1 MSFSRIYSAQT
12 YLLKGKIVTIEV
24 DITKN
29 TLHSFTLVGLPDKA
43 VDESK
48 DRMSSAL
55 KNSGFNS
62 PKNQNQKI
70 VISLS
75 PADLKKEGPYFD
87 LAIALSYLLSAE
99 EINFNPEGRI
109 FLGELSLNGELR
121 PIKGALPLT
130 EAAKKL
136 GYKEIFLPI
145 ENAEEA
151 ALVDGILIY
160 GAKNLK
166 EVIDHIYIPKKD
178 KKGNLLEKD
187 LPAQAG
193 KSKLSSFPKTEIVH
207 KEKKDNIDF
216 SDIKGQEGAK
226 RGLEIAASGGHNIA
240 MSGPPGTGKT
250 MLARVFSHILPDLET
265 DDCLEITGIHSVV
278 GLLEDTIITDPP
290 FRAPH
295 HTASYVSMIGGGA
308 NPKPGEVTLAHK
320 GVLFLDEFPEFE
332 KRVLEAL
339 RQPLEDNFVSISRA
353 RGSAIFPSNFILVA
367 AMNPCPCGNKGN
379 KQKECI
385 CKPSDLDRY
394 KRKLSGPIMDRI
406 DIWVTVG
413 NVDYEKLSNVSQ
425 EGDKTDT
432 IRERVKKAREIQTK
446 RFKNSPRKIST
457 NSEINVKELNIY
469 APLDNETKK
478 LLNQSAERLQL
489 SARAYH
495 RTIKLARTIADLE
508 GSENITQSHILE
520 ALQYRPREN

>member
-12 YLLKGKIVTIEV
+12 HLLKGKIVTVEV

-55 KNSGFNS
+55 KNSGYKS
-62 PKNQNQKI
+62 PKNQQQKI

-87 LAIALSYLLSAE
+87 LAIALAYLLSAE
-99 EINFNPEGRI
+99 EINFDGEGRI

-130 EAAKKL
+130 EVAKKL
-136 GYKEIFLPI
+136 GFKEIFLPI
-145 ENAEEA
+145 ENAEES
-151 ALVDGILIY
+151 ALVDGITIY
-160 GAKNLK
+160 GVKNLK

-178 KKGNLLEKD
+178 RKGNLIEKER
-187 LPAQAG
+187 P
-193 KSKLSSFPKTEIVH
+193 KISPFPKTEIIH
-207 KEKKDNIDF
+207 KEKVNNIDF

-250 MLARVFSHILPDLET
+250 MLARVFSHILPDLDK

-278 GLLEDTIITDPP
+278 GLLEDAIITDPP

-308 NPKPGEVTLAHK
+308 NPKPGEVTLAHR

-332 KRVLEAL
+332 KRVLESL
-339 RQPLEDNFVSISRA
+339 RQPLEDNIVSISRA

-379 KQKECI
+379 KQKACI
-385 CKPSDLDRY
+385 CKQGDLDRY

-406 DIWVTVG
+406 DIWVNVQ
-413 NVDYEKLSNVSQ
+413 NVDYEKLSSVVQ
-425 EGDKTDT
+425 EGEKTNT
-432 IRERVKKAREIQTK
+432 IKQRVKNARDIQLK
-446 RFKNSPRKIST
+446 RYKSSPRKIST
-457 NSEINVKELNIY
+457 NSEMNVKELNIY
-469 APLDNETKK
+469 APLDEETKK

-508 GSENITQSHILE
+508 GSEEIKQSHILE
-520 ALQYRPREN
+520 ALQYRPREMS

>member
-12 YLLKGKIVTIEV
+12 HLLKGKIVTIEV

-55 KNSGFNS
+55 KNSGFDS

-87 LAIALSYLLSAE
+87 LGIALAYLLSAE
-99 EINFNPEGRI
+99 EINFNGEGRI

-130 EAAKKL
+130 EVAKKL

-145 ENAEEA
+145 ENASEA
-151 ALVDGILIY
+151 ALVEGIIIY

-178 KKGNLLEKD
+178 RKGNLLEPERPKI
-187 LPAQAG
+187 LQ
-193 KSKLSSFPKTEIVH
+193 FPKTEIIH
-207 KEKKDNIDF
+207 NEKNNNIDF

-250 MLARVFSHILPDLET
+250 MLARVFSNILPDLEK
-265 DDCLEITGIHSVV
+265 DDCLEVTGIHSIV

-308 NPKPGEVTLAHK
+308 NPKPGEVTLAHR

-332 KRVLEAL
+332 KRVLESL
-339 RQPLEDNFVSISRA
+339 RQPLEDNIVSISRA

-385 CKPSDLDRY
+385 CKPMDLDRY

-406 DIWVTVG
+406 DIWVTVS
-413 NVDYEKLSNVSQ
+413 NVDYEKLSNSNQ
-425 EGDKTDT
+425 EGEKTFT
-432 IRERVKKAREIQTK
+432 IKERVKNAREIQNK
-446 RFKNSPRKIST
+446 RFKNSPRKINT
-457 NSEINVKELNIY
+457 NSEMNVKDLNIY
-469 APLDNETKK
+469 APLDDATKK

-495 RTIKLARTIADLE
+495 RTIKLARTIADIE
-508 GSENITQSHILE
+508 GCENISQSHILE
-520 ALQYRPREN
+520 ALQYRPRENS

>member
-1 MSFSRIYSAQT
+1 MSFSRVYSAQT
-12 YLLKGKIVTIEV
+12 HLLKGKIVTVEV

-55 KNSGFNS
+55 KNSNYNS

-75 PADLKKEGPYFD
+75 PADIKKEGPYFD
-87 LAIALSYLLSAE
+87 LAIALAYLLSAE

-130 EAAKKL
+130 EVAQKL
-136 GYKEIFLPI
+136 GYKEIYLPI
-145 ENAEEA
+145 ENAKEA
-151 ALVDGILIY
+151 ALVRGIIIY
-160 GAKNLK
+160 GVKNLR

-178 KKGNLLEKD
+178 KKGNLLEKERSKI
-187 LPAQAG
+187 LP
-193 KSKLSSFPKTEIVH
+193 FPPTEIIK
-207 KEKKDNIDF
+207 KEKTNNIDF

-250 MLARVFSHILPDLET
+250 MLARVFSNILPDLEIEE
-265 DDCLEITGIHSVV
+265 CLEITGIHSVV
-278 GLLEDTIITDPP
+278 GLLEEDIITEPP

-295 HTASYVSMIGGGA
+295 HTASYVSMIGGGT
-308 NPKPGEVTLAHK
+308 NPKPGEVTLAHR

-332 KRVLEAL
+332 KKVLESL
-339 RQPLEDNFVSISRA
+339 RQPLEDNIVSISRA

-379 KQKECI
+379 KQKDCI

-406 DIWVTVG
+406 DIWVNVQ
-413 NVDYEKLSNVSQ
+413 NVDYEKLSNSSQ
-425 EGDKTDT
+425 EGEKTNT
-432 IRERVKKAREIQTK
+432 IKERVRLARDIQIK
-446 RFKNSPRKIST
+446 RFKNSPRKINT
-457 NSEINVKELNIY
+457 NSEMNVKELNIY
-469 APLDNETKK
+469 APLDEETKK
-478 LLNQSAERLQL
+478 ILNQSAERLQL

-495 RTIKLARTIADLE
+495 RTIKLARTIADLS
-508 GSENITQSHILE
+508 GSENISQSHILE

>member
-12 YLLKGKIVTIEV
+12 HLLKGKIVTVEV

-55 KNSGFNS
+55 KNSGYKS
-62 PKNQNQKI
+62 PKKKQQKI

-87 LAIALSYLLSAE
+87 LAIALAYLLSAE
-99 EINFNPEGRI
+99 EINFDGEGRI

-130 EAAKKL
+130 EVAKKL
-136 GYKEIFLPI
+136 GFKEIFLPI
-145 ENAEEA
+145 ENAEES
-151 ALVDGILIY
+151 ALVDGITIY
-160 GAKNLK
+160 GVKNLK

-178 KKGNLLEKD
+178 RKGNLIEKER
-187 LPAQAG
+187 P
-193 KSKLSSFPKTEIVH
+193 KISPFPKTEIIH
-207 KEKKDNIDF
+207 KEKVNNIDF

-250 MLARVFSHILPDLET
+250 MLARVFSHILPDLDK
-265 DDCLEITGIHSVV
+265 DDCLEITGIHSIV
-278 GLLEDTIITDPP
+278 GLLEDAIITDPP

-308 NPKPGEVTLAHK
+308 NPKPGEVTLAHR

-332 KRVLEAL
+332 KRVLESL
-339 RQPLEDNFVSISRA
+339 RQPLEDNIVSISRA

-379 KQKECI
+379 KQKACI
-385 CKPSDLDRY
+385 CKQGDLDRY

-406 DIWVTVG
+406 DIWVNVQ
-413 NVDYEKLSNVSQ
+413 NVDYEKLSSVVQ
-425 EGDKTDT
+425 EGEKTNT
-432 IRERVKKAREIQTK
+432 IKQRVKNARDIQLK
-446 RFKNSPRKIST
+446 RYKSSPRKIST
-457 NSEINVKELNIY
+457 NSEMNVKELNIY
-469 APLDNETKK
+469 APLDEETKK

-508 GSENITQSHILE
+508 GSEEIKQSHILE
-520 ALQYRPREN
+520 ALQYRPREMS

>member
-1 MSFSRIYSAQT
+1 MSYGRVYSAQT
-12 YLLKGKIVTIEV
+12 HLLRGKIVTIEV

-29 TLHSFTLVGLPDKA
+29 TLHAFTIVGLPDKA
-43 VDESK
+43 VEESK

-55 KNSGFNS
+55 KNSGYKS

-87 LAIALSYLLSAE
+87 LAIALSYLLSAD
-99 EINFNPEGRI
+99 EIDFNPDGKL

-130 EAAKKL
+130 ETARKL
-136 GYKEIFLPI
+136 GFKEIFLPKD
-145 ENAEEA
+145 NAEEA
-151 ALVDGILIY
+151 ALVDGIKIF

-166 EVIDHIYIPKKD
+166 EVINHINIVKKD
-178 KKGNLLEKD
+178 KG
-187 LPAQAG
+187 G
-193 KSKLSSFPKTEIVH
+193 KPIEPEQPKIKPQPETEIQYFDTTHDV
-207 KEKKDNIDF
+207 DF
-216 SDIKGQEGAK
+216 SDVKGQESAK
-226 RGLEIAASGGHNIA
+226 RGLEIAAAGGHNIA
-240 MSGPPGTGKT
+240 MYGPPGTGKT
-250 MLARVFSHILPDLET
+250 MLARVFSYILPELNKEEI
-265 DDCLEITGIHSVV
+265 LEITGIHSIV
-278 GLLEDTIITDPP
+278 GTLEDGLVTKAP

-308 NPKPGEVTLAHK
+308 NPKPGEVTLAHR

-332 KRVLEAL
+332 KRVLESL
-339 RQPLEDNFVSISRA
+339 RQPLEDNIVSISRA

-367 AMNPCPCGNKGN
+367 AMNPCPCGNKGS
-379 KQKECI
+379 KQKNCI

-406 DIWVTVG
+406 DIWVNVG
-413 NVDYEKLSNVSQ
+413 AVDYEKLSN
-425 EGDKTDT
+425 DKISGEKTET
-432 IRERVKKAREIQTK
+432 IKNRVKKVREIQNI
-446 RFKNSPRKIST
+446 RFKNATRKINT

-469 APLDNETKK
+469 AKLTPEIKQ
-478 LLNQSAERLQL
+478 LLNQSAERLGL

-508 GSENITQSHILE
+508 DKENIEISHILE
-520 ALQYRPREN
+520 ALQYRPRDN

>member
-1 MSFSRIYSAQT
+1 MSFSRVYSAQT
-12 YLLKGKIVTIEV
+12 HLLKGKIVTVEV

-29 TLHSFTLVGLPDKA
+29 TLHAFTLVGLPDKA

-55 KNSGFNS
+55 KNSGFQS

-87 LAIALSYLLSAE
+87 VAIALAYLLSAG
-99 EINFNPEGRI
+99 EIDFDPEGKI
-109 FLGELSLNGELR
+109 FLGELALNGEIKT
-121 PIKGALPLT
+121 IKGTLPLVQ
-130 EAAKKL
+130 EAKRL
-136 GYKEIFLPI
+136 GFKEIFVPFD
-145 ENAEEA
+145 NQQEA
-151 ALVDGILIY
+151 ALVDGVIVYGVKTLREIL
-160 GAKNLK
+160 
-166 EVIDHIYIPKKD
+166 DHLHKIKKD
-178 KKGNLLEKD
+178 KTGKPLEQERQKIN
-187 LPAQAG
+187 PA
-193 KSKLSSFPKTEIVH
+193 PKTKIILENKSH
-207 KEKKDNIDF
+207 EIDF

-226 RGLEIAASGGHNIA
+226 RGLEIAAAGGHNIA

-250 MLARVFSHILPDLET
+250 MLARVFAHILPGLNTEEV
-265 DDCLEITGIHSVV
+265 LEITGIHSIV
-278 GLLEDTIITDPP
+278 GLLEESLVTEPP

-295 HTASYVSMIGGGA
+295 HTASYVSMIGGGT

-332 KRVLEAL
+332 KRVLESL
-339 RQPLEDNFVSISRA
+339 RQPLEDNIVSISRA

-379 KQKECI
+379 KQKACI

-394 KRKLSGPIMDRI
+394 TRKLSGPIMDRV
-406 DIWVTVG
+406 DIWVNVSS
-413 NVDYEKLSNVSQ
+413 VDYDKLSSEKR
-425 EGDKTDT
+425 EGENTNT
-432 IRERVKKAREIQTK
+432 IKERVLKARNIQTK

-457 NSEINVKELNIY
+457 NSEMNVKDLNTY
-469 APLDNETKK
+469 APLTNEVRKI
-478 LLNQSAERLQL
+478 LNESAERLQL

-495 RTIKLARTIADLE
+495 RVIKLARTIADLE
-508 GSENITQSHILE
+508 ENEEIKTSHILE
-520 ALQYRPREN
+520 ALQYRPKINS

>member
-12 YLLKGKIVTIEV
+12 YLLKGKIVTVEV

-29 TLHSFTLVGLPDKA
+29 TLHTFTLVGLPDKA

-87 LAIALSYLLSAE
+87 LAIALAYLLSAQ
-99 EINFNPEGRI
+99 EINFEPEGRI

-130 EAAKKL
+130 QEAKRL

-151 ALVDGILIY
+151 ALVEGITIY

-166 EVIDHIYIPKKD
+166 EVIDHIYIPKFD
-178 KKGNLLEKD
+178 KKGNQLEKD
-187 LPAQAG
+187 RP
-193 KSKLSSFPKTEIVH
+193 KLKASSKTEIIH
-207 KEKKDNIDF
+207 KEKTDNIDF

-226 RGLEIAASGGHNIA
+226 RGLEIAAAGGHNIA

-250 MLARVFSHILPDLET
+250 MLARVFSQILPDLDK

-278 GLLEDTIITDPP
+278 GLLDDTLITEPP

-379 KQKECI
+379 KQKACI

-413 NVDYEKLSNVSQ
+413 NVDYEKLSSLSQ
-425 EGDKTDT
+425 EGDKTVT
-432 IRERVKKAREIQTK
+432 IRERVKKAREIQMK
-446 RFKNSPRKIST
+446 RFKNSPRKINT

-508 GSENITQSHILE
+508 GSENITSSHILE

>member
-12 YLLKGKIVTIEV
+12 HLLKGKIVTIEV
-24 DITKN
+24 DISKN

-75 PADLKKEGPYFD
+75 PADLKKEGPFFD
-87 LAIALSYLLSAE
+87 LAIALAYLLSAE
-99 EINFNPEGRI
+99 EINFDPEGRI

-130 EAAKKL
+130 EVAKNL

-145 ENAEEA
+145 ENAKEA
-151 ALVDGILIY
+151 ALIDGITVY
-160 GAKNLK
+160 GAKTLK
-166 EVIDHIYIPKKD
+166 EVIDHIYIIKKD
-178 KKGNLLEKD
+178 KKGNNIEPERPKITPCPQTPI
-187 LPAQAG
+187 LP
-193 KSKLSSFPKTEIVH
+193 
-207 KEKKDNIDF
+207 KEKTNNIDF

-226 RGLEIAASGGHNIA
+226 RGLEIAAAGGHNVA

-250 MLARVFSHILPDLET
+250 MLARVFSNILPDLNKE
-265 DDCLEITGIHSVV
+265 DILEITGIHSIV
-278 GLLEDTIITDPP
+278 GLLEDNLITESP

-295 HTASYVSMIGGGA
+295 HTASYVSIIGGGA
-308 NPKPGEVTLAHK
+308 NLKPGEVTLSHR
-320 GVLFLDEFPEFE
+320 GVLFMDEFPEFE
-332 KRVLEAL
+332 KKVLESL
-339 RQPLEDNFVSISRA
+339 RQPLEDNCVSISRA
-353 RGSAIFPSNFILVA
+353 KGSALFPSNFILIA
-367 AMNPCPCGNKGN
+367 AMNPCPCGNKGS
-379 KQKECI
+379 KQKNCI

-413 NVDYEKLSNVSQ
+413 NVDYEKLSNTNQ
-425 EGDKTDT
+425 EGEKTET
-432 IRERVKKAREIQTK
+432 IKERVNKAREIQIK
-446 RFKNSPRKIST
+446 RFKNSPRKINT
-457 NSEINVKELNIY
+457 NSEMNVKELSIY
-469 APLDNETKK
+469 AQLDNETKN

-495 RTIKLARTIADLE
+495 RTIKLARTIADLD
-508 GSENITQSHILE
+508 GSESILQSHILE
-520 ALQYRPREN
+520 ALQYRPREI